1 MSWSLLK
8 SMKGGV
14 FNMHLKIDYTKI
26 WSRVFLIFTTSF
38 LSFFISV
45 NSFAFTPCSET
56 RGLVSFDIPQIQ
68 PVTKE
73 GETYKLPYQIT
84 NKSDLFLSVSVEASA
99 IDAFYL
105 IDPSTSKSLLPKEVL
120 KQEVHIGPQGQLEG
134 EFSFFVKD
142 AYVDA
147 HYPLHVQFRY
157 FFDNHE
163 EVVKFTPVI
172 TTQINQRDS
181 HDRVPLNI
189 LDFGEKSFIRLN
201 GNPDLTYFPY
211 VKQNNKGNDPLPQIG

>member
-1 MSWSLLK
+1 MSWYWLNLLK
-8 SMKGGV
+8 EGR
-14 FNMHLKIDYTKI
+14 FNMHPKI
-26 WSRVFLIFTTSF
+26 SRTMILSKAFLFFITSL

-45 NSFAFTPCSET
+45 SSFAFTPCSET

-73 GETYKLPYQIT
+73 GETYILPYQIS
-84 NKSDLFLSVSVEASA
+84 NKSDRSLSVSVEASA

-120 KQEVHIGPQGQLEG
+120 KQEVHIDPQGQMEG

-147 HYPLHVQFRY
+147 HYMFNSDISL
-157 FFDNHE
+157 
-163 EVVKFTPVI
+163 
-172 TTQINQRDS
+172 TTTK
-181 HDRVPLNI
+181 
-189 LDFGEKSFIRLN
+189 KSSNL
-201 GNPDLTYFPY
+201 L
-211 VKQNNKGNDPLPQIG
+211 LS